1 MVAQRAGNAVR
12 TLTEY
17 SFGMRMEN
25 AVISYV
31 RYLGIAF
38 WPWRLA
44 PMYPRLG
51 NSNLLLQAVGSGLLL
66 LLLSLL
72 GWRYRP
78 YRVMGVVMV
87 GFLHTPL
94 PLVGGVPVGGQ
105 TIADR
110 F

>member
-51 NSNLLLQAVGSGLLL
+51 NSNLLLQAVGPGLLL

-72 GWRYRP
+72 VWRYRQD
-78 YRVMGVVMV
+78 RLMGVVWV
-87 GFLHTPL
+87 VFPLILLPRIGSLTGGEHTL
-94 PLVGGVPVGGQ
+94 
-105 TIADR
+105 
-110 F
+110 